1 MAINDTGVLYS
12 KFQSQFLNLYL
23 LNLPS
28 CYHTL
33 FEQINA
39 SQMNDNYDN
48 GTYFYKGEDDKR
60 PPQNIQTIDYISNIT
75 SIKVYVM
82 YGCDRILLVS
92 YLDSIITIEFKA
104 YYECDSIKHLPY
116 HHHSKLLDRGS
127 LTDGRRSQD
136 WNCHHTKDNISST
149 TMAIRTRYKWSLLSM
164 TCQVMYIF
172 RFCSTNN
179 VERDLCLF

>member
-1 MAINDTGVLYS
+1 MAINDTGVLYG

-60 PPQNIQTIDYISNIT
+60 SQQNVQTIDYISNIT

-104 YYECDSIKHLPY
+104 YCECDSIKHLHFSSSLKTIGQGFFDRWTSITRLELPSY
-116 HHHSKLLDRGS
+116 KGQHLINHNGNSYQVQMVIVVNDLLGNVYI
-127 LTDGRRSQD
+127 Q
-136 WNCHHTKDNISST
+136 I
-149 TMAIRTRYKWSLLSM
+149 LL
-164 TCQVMYIF
+164 
-172 RFCSTNN
+172 N
-179 VERDLCLF
+179 E